1 MIWGAGGS
9 AAIVLHDKNDA
20 ATKSKV
26 AALLAKLAADPAN
39 GIDRIVPESELHA
52 RGGFPDAA
60 FLVALRPGF
69 VIGDAVS
76 GEIVTPSANFRG
88 MHGYWPDL
96 PEMNASFFT
105 LGPGIPAGRSLGLMD
120 MRAIAPTLAQILGL
134 PLPSAEVQPVLP

>member
-1 MIWGAGGS
+1 
-9 AAIVLHDKNDA
+9 
-20 ATKSKV
+20 
-26 AALLAKLAADPAN
+26 
-39 GIDRIVPESELHA
+39 
-52 RGGFPDAA
+52 
-60 FLVALRPGF
+60 
-69 VIGDAVS
+69 
-76 GEIVTPSANFRG
+76 